1 MIAKGQCTDV
11 MALLSYLSSLTG
23 YSSAVRLLTS
33 YSRAITRYIK
43 AGPYPVCNP
52 HALLEVHVA
61 NV

>member
-1 MIAKGQCTDV
+1 MIAQGECTDV

-23 YSSAVRLLTS
+23 YGSVVRLLT
-33 YSRAITRYIK
+33 RAITRYIK